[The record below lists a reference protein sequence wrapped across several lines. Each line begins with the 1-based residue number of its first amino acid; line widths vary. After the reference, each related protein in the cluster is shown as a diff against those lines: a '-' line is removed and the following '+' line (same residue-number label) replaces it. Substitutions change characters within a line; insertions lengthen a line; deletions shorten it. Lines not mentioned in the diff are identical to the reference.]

1 MRQLFFAAIA
11 TLVMAFG
18 NVALAGAA
26 QPQTNHLGQVIWGP
40 DYANDA
46 GHG

>member
-1 MRQLFFAAIA
+1 MRKLFFAAIA
-11 TLVMAFG
+11 TLVVAVG

-26 QPQTNHLGQVIWGP
+26 QTETNHLGQVIWGP
-40 DYANDA
+40 DYANNA